1 MKLKRMRMNV
11 VRGRSYENILHENFS
26 TKVLL
31 HENFWIYGITVTACW
46 QIQMTTSY
54 RMQRWHIL
62 GYLTIAVVWTSLLWN
77 VCMII
82 ELYAIK

>member
-54 RMQRWHIL
+54 RMQR
-62 GYLTIAVVWTSLLWN
+62 
-77 VCMII
+77 
-82 ELYAIK
+82 